1 NWMTIIGPN
10 TGLGN
15 SSMILMIESQLNYMA
30 DYLRQLNVLGGR
42 AALDARS
49 ASVTAWNDKVQQRMK
64 RTVWNTGGCTSW
76 YLDEAGR
83 NTTVW
88 PGTTGEFRRQTRS
101 VDLAEYDVVRAGGA
115 GGAQRAVGVGRV
127 PEQPG
132 RTDRE
137 TVTAAAEA
145 GPVA

>member
-1 NWMTIIGPN
+1 
-10 TGLGN
+10 
-15 SSMILMIESQLNYMA
+15 YMA

-42 AALDARS
+42 AALGARS
-49 ASVTAWNDKVQQRMK
+49 TAVTAWNHKVQERMK

-101 VDLAEYDVVRAGGA
+101 VDLAEYDVIRAAVQPGG
-115 GGAQRAVGVGRV
+115 GVHV
-127 PEQPG
+127 PAQPG

-137 TVTAAAEA
+137 TVTAGESPAAGESVVEEA
-145 GPVA
+145 AR

>member
-1 NWMTIIGPN
+1 MTIIGPN

-42 AALDARS
+42 AALGARS
-49 ASVTAWNDKVQQRMK
+49 TAVTAWNHRVQERMK

-101 VDLAEYDVVRAGGA
+101 VDLAEYDVIRAGKPGA
-115 GGAQRAVGVGRV
+115 GGVREGGLV

-137 TVTAAAEA
+137 TVTAGESVVEA
-145 GPVA
+145 SR